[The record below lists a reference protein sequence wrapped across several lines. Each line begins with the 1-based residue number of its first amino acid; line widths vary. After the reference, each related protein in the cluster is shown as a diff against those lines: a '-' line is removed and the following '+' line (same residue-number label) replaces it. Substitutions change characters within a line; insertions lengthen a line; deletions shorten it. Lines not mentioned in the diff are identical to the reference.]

1 MDFSYLCPEN
11 AKVLLPL
18 CEQETSMRHF
28 HHIIFVLQTLLLLF
42 PATAMLAKESS
53 MQLRVMADKKYY
65 AGQYPEALD
74 YYILAM
80 EQAEREKDYRNC
92 AACTGY
98 IGNIYDA
105 YGDYNSC
112 MVYYEK
118 GYALA
123 KRIGDSNLQSN
134 FLTNLITVNCRLG
147 NVKKAHYYYTLSS
160 KTPNTKENNNW
171 QYYLLYNKARILTAE
186 GRPQQALDVHSK
198 AEDYARYHGMGPI
211 YVLFQMSEIG
221 NLYVRMGRY
230 KEAVG
235 MGRRCEAMADSLN
248 NGELLVNAYKM
259 LADAYSLAHQE
270 NKARIYR
277 TRFFSLSDSVYNMRK
292 FFDARHKLNEYED
305 RVNNERLNK
314 LHDHIYMQNTV
325 IIITIVFLLI
335 LAVLI
340 LYIYRKNRHLLE
352 AQRLLISK
360 NSELDKQDKQNQRL
374 LQEYLQKGGG
384 CQPDDEEEP
393 ATQRERPISEENER
407 ILLFKINDV
416 MVRSDFYANP
426 DCSLQDLAR
435 ATGSNTHYVSW
446 VINDSYHKNF
456 KALLNEYRIRE
467 ACRLLADKDHSER
480 FTLQAVYE
488 QVGYNNAASFIRA
501 FRKVYGM
508 TPTEYRRII
517 NEEEQG
523 IA

>member
-1 MDFSYLCPEN
+1 M
-11 AKVLLPL
+11 LPL
-18 CEQETSMRHF
+18 YGQETRMRHN
-28 HHIIFVLQTLLLLF
+28 HHTIIVFLTLLLLL
-42 PATAMLAKESS
+42 PSATMLAEKSSKE
-53 MQLRVMADKKYY
+53 LRAMADKKYN

-74 YYILAM
+74 DYIRAM
-80 EQAEREKDYRNC
+80 ERAEQEKDYRTC

-112 MVYYEK
+112 AAYYAK

-134 FLTNLITVNCRLG
+134 FLTNLVTVYCRLG
-147 NVKKAHYYYTLSS
+147 NVKKAHYYYSLSS
-160 KTPNTKENNNW
+160 KTPNTLDKDSW
-171 QYYLLYNKARILTAE
+171 RYYLLYDKARILTAE
-186 GRPQQALDVHSK
+186 NRFWQAIAVHRQ
-198 AEDYARYHGMGPI
+198 AEEYARRHGMDPVRI
-211 YVLFQMSEIG
+211 LFQMSEIG
-221 NLYVRMGRY
+221 NIYVRMGQY
-230 KEAVG
+230 KEAIS
-235 MGRRCEAMADSLN
+235 MGRHCEAMADSLH

-259 LADAYSLAHQE
+259 LADAYSLGHQE
-270 NKARIYR
+270 AKARLYR
-277 TRFFSLSDSVYNMRK
+277 SRFFSLSDSVYNMRE
-292 FFDARHKLNEYED
+292 FFNVRHKLNEYED
-305 RVNNERLNK
+305 RVNNERLNR
-314 LHDHIYMQNTV
+314 LHDHIYMQNAIIFITV
-325 IIITIVFLLI
+325 AFLLV

-360 NSELDKQDKQNQRL
+360 NSELAKQDKQNQLL
-374 LQEYLQKGGG
+374 LQEYLQKDDG
-384 CQPDDEEEP
+384 CLSENEDEG
-393 ATQRERPISEENER
+393 AAQRERPISEENER
-407 ILLFKINDV
+407 RLLFKINDV
-416 MVRSDFYANP
+416 MGHTYFFANP

-467 ACRLLADKDHSER
+467 ACRLLADKEHSER

-488 QVGYNNAASFIRA
+488 QVGYKNAASFIRA

-517 NEEEQG
+517 NDEE
-523 IA
+523 